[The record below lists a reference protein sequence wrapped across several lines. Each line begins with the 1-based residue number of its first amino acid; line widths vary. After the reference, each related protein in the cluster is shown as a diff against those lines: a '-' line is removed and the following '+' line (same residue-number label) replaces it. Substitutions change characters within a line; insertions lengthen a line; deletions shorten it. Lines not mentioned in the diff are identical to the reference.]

1 MSIQQQIKQVLINLA
16 ANDQLPL
23 DLHQLDES
31 LFDPV
36 IDPVIDVLETLRTD
50 AEMALDGSWDHT
62 TTEGREG
69 FESQIIL
76 IETIL
81 QQQP

>member
-1 MSIQQQIKQVLINLA
+1 MSIQQQIKQVLIDLA
-16 ANDQLPL
+16 ANDNLPL

-36 IDPVIDVLETLRTD
+36 IDPVLEVLETLRTD

-62 TTEGREG
+62 TADGKEG
-69 FESQIIL
+69 FDSQIIL
-76 IETIL
+76 IDTIL
-81 QQQP
+81 RKQP